1 MSTAEDGQRAG
12 ASLRPGARVEV
23 RNAFDGTWSRGF
35 TVLAIEGDRVRLQR
49 RSDHTEL
56 PATFGTDEV
65 REERRRSLWWV

>member
-1 MSTAEDGQRAG
+1 MSTAEDGQRA
-12 ASLRPGARVEV
+12 AEPLRPGARVEV

-49 RSDHTEL
+49 RSDRTEL